1 MQNLPIDFSETRT
14 MAFRAP
20 TLDFEPTALFESV
33 VLRAAFRPTSNPKLR
48 LEMPATLCP
57 EEYGLNDV

>member
-1 MQNLPIDFSETRT
+1 MQNVLIDFSETRT

-20 TLDFEPTALFESV
+20 RLDFEPTALFESV
-33 VLRAAFRPTSNPKLR
+33 VLRAAFRLTSNPKLR
-48 LEMPATLCP
+48 FEMPATLCP